1 MNMALN
7 QLKAEVEAIEGLR
20 VKSKVRDFELIFD
33 EPEKIGGTN
42 QGVKP
47 TEGLLSALGACKVIC
62 VKAYST
68 FKDIN
73 LESVKVT
80 IEGESDPNGFGRKD
94 PDAKVGISYIKTTY
108 DIKAD
113 NTKEEI
119 EEFID
124 FVENACPVGDT
135 IINPPKIETDI
146 QIH

>member
-1 MNMALN
+1 MALN

-33 EPEKIGGTN
+33 EPEKIGGTD

-94 PDAKVGISYIKTTY
+94 PHAKVGISYIKTTY
-108 DIKAD
+108 DIKAN

-119 EEFID
+119 EKFID
-124 FVENACPVGDT
+124 FVENACPVSDT
-135 IINPPKIETDI
+135 IVNTPKLEKE
-146 QIH
+146 IHIH

>member
-1 MNMALN
+1 MAVK
-7 QLKAEVEAIEGLR
+7 QLKAEVEAVEGLR

-33 EPEKIGGTN
+33 EPQKIGGTD

-62 VKAYST
+62 VKSYAQ

-73 LESVKVT
+73 LKSVKVT

-94 PDAKVGISYIKTTY
+94 PEAKVGISYIKTTY

-119 EEFID
+119 EAFID
-124 FVENACPVGDT
+124 FVESACPVKDT
-135 IINPPKIETDI
+135 IVNTPELEKEINIL
-146 QIH
+146 